1 MWIVSEPDR
10 FYRFSRT
17 TTS

>member
-1 MWIVSEPDR
+1 MVSEPDR